1 MVDVLPLLAAVG
13 VIVLWCLGLYG
24 LQRRG
29 LLEPHGLQPSPP
41 PAGPFLMWKTI
52 RGRELID
59 RLARPKRFWRVFGDP
74 AIGLVALTMFGATG
88 PLAWEA
94 ALVQNAAV
102 RGNPPA
108 PQALLGL
115 PGLHPTFPP

>member
-41 PAGPFLMWKTI
+41 PAGPFLMWKTV
-52 RGRELID
+52 RGRQLID
-59 RLARPKRFWRVFGDP
+59 RLAHPKRFSRVFRDI
-74 AIGLVALTMFGATG
+74 ALVLFALTMLGTTVRLG
-88 PLAWEA
+88 RDA
-94 ALVQNAAV
+94 APVQN
-102 RGNPPA
+102 
-108 PQALLGL
+108 
-115 PGLHPTFPP
+115 

>member
-41 PAGPFLMWKTI
+41 PAGPFLMWKTV
-52 RGRELID
+52 RGRQLID
-59 RLARPKRFWRVFGDP
+59 RLARPKRFWRGFRRP
-74 AIGLVALTMFGATG
+74 PLVPRGPTMLRTTG
-88 PLAWEA
+88 PLP
-94 ALVQNAAV
+94 
-102 RGNPPA
+102 RGATLLPKA
-108 PQALLGL
+108 PL
-115 PGLHPTFPP
+115 PRH

>member
-52 RGRELID
+52 PGRELID
-59 RLARPKRFWRVFGDP
+59 RLGMPKRFWRG
-74 AIGLVALTMFGATG
+74 
-88 PLAWEA
+88 
-94 ALVQNAAV
+94 V
-102 RGNPPA
+102 RGPPNILPGPTIVRTDVPPA
-108 PQALLGL
+108 WGSKVSPEPAL
-115 PGLHPTFPP
+115 

>member
-41 PAGPFLMWKTI
+41 PAGPLLLWKTI

-59 RLARPKRFWRVFGDP
+59 RLARPKRSWRGVRAP
-74 AIGLVALTMFGATG
+74 APGPGAPAAFRAPGPPARGAT
-88 PLAWEA
+88 PLPA
-94 ALVQNAAV
+94 AAV
-102 RGNPPA
+102 PRSPP
-108 PQALLGL
+108 
-115 PGLHPTFPP
+115 

>member
-41 PAGPFLMWKTI
+41 PAGPFLMWKTLP
-52 RGRELID
+52 GRQLIH
-59 RLARPKRFWRVFGDP
+59 RLPRPKRFWRGFGGP
-74 AIGLVALTMFGATG
+74 PTL
-88 PLAWEA
+88 PLAPTVA
-94 ALVQNAAV
+94 
-102 RGNPPA
+102 GPP
-108 PQALLGL
+108 GL
-115 PGLHPTFPP
+115 PPVGGGPRPKHAPPTHPPPPSA

>member
-41 PAGPFLMWKTI
+41 PAGPFLMWKTV
-52 RGRELID
+52 RGRQLID
-59 RLARPKRFWRVFGDP
+59 RLARPKRFWRGFGDI
-74 AIGLVALTMFGATG
+74 AIV
-88 PLAWEA
+88 
-94 ALVQNAAV
+94 
-102 RGNPPA
+102 
-108 PQALLGL
+108 LLGL
-115 PGLHPTFPP
+115 TMLGPTGPPAWAATPLPNAAQRGTPPPP

>member
-1 MVDVLPLLAAVG
+1 MDQKVRLEPRMVDVLPLLAAVG

-59 RLARPKRFWRVFGDP
+59 RLARPKRFWRGFRGPPIV
-74 AIGLVALTMFGATG
+74 LVAPAVLGTTG
-88 PLAWEA
+88 PPAWGA
-94 ALVQNAAV
+94 ALV
-102 RGNPPA
+102 P
-108 PQALLGL
+108 
-115 PGLHPTFPP
+115 

>member
-59 RLARPKRFWRVFGDP
+59 RLARPKRFWRVFGDL
-74 AIGLVALTMFGATG
+74 AIVLVALTMFGPTVL
-88 PLAWEA
+88 LAWEA
-94 ALVQNAAV
+94 SLAHNAALS
-102 RGNPPA
+102 GNPPS
-108 PQALLGL
+108 PNLRLGL
-115 PGLHPTFPP
+115 PALNP

>member
-41 PAGPFLMWKTI
+41 PAGPFLMWKTV
-52 RGRELID
+52 RGRQLID
-59 RLARPKRFWRVFGDP
+59 RLRLESEERHEVVGEGPKVFLRHASLPHRGPEGGDRFGHRDNGHRNVP
-74 AIGLVALTMFGATG
+74 HTRTT
-88 PLAWEA
+88 
-94 ALVQNAAV
+94 
-102 RGNPPA
+102 R
-108 PQALLGL
+108 
-115 PGLHPTFPP
+115 

>member
-1 MVDVLPLLAAVG
+1 MAQKVRLEPRMVDVLPLLAAVG

-59 RLARPKRFWRVFGDP
+59 RLARPKRFWRGVGDLANVP
-74 AIGLVALTMFGATG
+74 VALTMFRATGLLAGGAT
-88 PLAWEA
+88 
-94 ALVQNAAV
+94 
-102 RGNPPA
+102 
-108 PQALLGL
+108 LGQD
-115 PGLHPTFPP
+115 P

>member
-41 PAGPFLMWKTI
+41 PAGPFLMWKTV
-52 RGRELID
+52 RGRQLID
-59 RLARPKRFWRVFGDP
+59 RLARPKRFWRVFRDP
-74 AIGLVALTMFGATG
+74 ADVPLALTMPRTTGLLPGGAA
-88 PLAWEA
+88 P
-94 ALVQNAAV
+94 VQNPAT
-102 RGNPPA
+102 RPNPPR
-108 PQALLGL
+108 PQTALG
-115 PGLHPTFPP
+115 PPAINPCIR

>member
-41 PAGPFLMWKTI
+41 PAGPFLMWKTV
-52 RGRELID
+52 RGRQLID
-59 RLARPKRFWRVFGDP
+59 RLARPKRLWRGFRAIPFVLSGARVPGP
-74 AIGLVALTMFGATG
+74 AGLPPGGAARR
-88 PLAWEA
+88 PK
-94 ALVQNAAV
+94 
-102 RGNPPA
+102 PA
-108 PQALLGL
+108 PRRQ
-115 PGLHPTFPP
+115 P

>member
-41 PAGPFLMWKTI
+41 PAGPLLMWET
-52 RGRELID
+52 GRRRQPLD
-59 RLARPKRFWRVFGDP
+59 RLAPPKRVWR
-74 AIGLVALTMFGATG
+74 GLRRPPG
-88 PLAWEA
+88 PP
-94 ALVQNAAV
+94 
-102 RGNPPA
+102 RGRAGSPPA
-108 PQALLGL
+108 GPS
-115 PGLHPTFPP
+115 PGGGAPRPDGPPP

>member
-41 PAGPFLMWKTI
+41 PAGPFLMWKTV
-52 RGRELID
+52 RGRQLID
-59 RLARPKRFWRVFGDP
+59 RLARPKRFWRGFRGP
-74 AIGLVALTMFGATG
+74 PILLVALTNLRTTG
-88 PLAWEA
+88 PLPVGAT
-94 ALVQNAAV
+94 LLPNAAP
-102 RGNPPA
+102 RRN
-108 PQALLGL
+108 
-115 PGLHPTFPP
+115 